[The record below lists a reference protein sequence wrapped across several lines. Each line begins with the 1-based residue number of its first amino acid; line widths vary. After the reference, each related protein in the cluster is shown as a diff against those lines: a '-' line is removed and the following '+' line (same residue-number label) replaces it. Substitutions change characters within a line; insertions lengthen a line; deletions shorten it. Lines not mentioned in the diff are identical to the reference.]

1 MLLAL
6 ALAVSVVTDL
16 RSRLIYNWV
25 TLPALALELLL
36 IGLAAG
42 PDALVNAGVGI
53 LICAGPLALGSLVN
67 AIGMGDVKLI
77 AVAGAV
83 AGAAA
88 GWPFALR
95 VLTDIAIAG
104 GLQVAAQWAYAAA
117 RKRERPKAV
126 PYAVA
131 IAGGTLAAWVLG

>member
-1 MLLAL
+1 VLLAL

-25 TLPALALELLL
+25 TQPA
-36 IGLAAG
+36 
-42 PDALVNAGVGI
+42 
-53 LICAGPLALGSLVN
+53 
-67 AIGMGDVKLI
+67 MGDVKLI